1 MIIGGSPTNTGVS
14 LMFDLHAC
22 NVPATPLDGPR
33 RGQADEARK
42 AEGAF
47 FSGSSGSRVG
57 KTVGRLGN
65 EGCSGPTRHRPYR
78 AVLLP
83 VRALNVRGQRRTVDK
98 LRAARRGWVDSER
111 CKSERL
117 KAAGREASR
126 KVKCYA
132 RATAKHA
139 RSTRLSAAASTR
151 RGRSFSR
158 PPPALRLRAVTGHL

>member
-83 VRALNVRGQRRTVDK
+83 VRALNVRGQTANGRPC
-98 LRAARRGWVDSER
+98 S
-111 CKSERL
+111 
-117 KAAGREASR
+117 KAAGSLPTLNPEAPFFLQ
-126 KVKCYA
+126 A
-132 RATAKHA
+132 R
-139 RSTRLSAAASTR
+139 RVRRWQSSAINSLPR
-151 RGRSFSR
+151 QGEVGRSR
-158 PPPALRLRAVTGHL
+158 DRRRH